1 MDQRTPQSLQQAQTQ
16 TEELTSAAKRPYE
29 APQVMVMNETEVLK
43 VFQITSA
50 GVSWW
55 G

>member
-1 MDQRTPQSLQQAQTQ
+1 MEQQTPSTPTPERDA
-16 TEELTSAAKRPYE
+16 EPKRPYE
-29 APQVMVMNETEVLK
+29 PPQVTVLDESDVLK

>member
-1 MDQRTPQSLQQAQTQ
+1 MNPDTNRTKESSP
-16 TEELTSAAKRPYE
+16 EPRPVYE
-29 APQVMVMNETEVLK
+29 APRVTVLDQKQVLE

>member
-1 MDQRTPQSLQQAQTQ
+1 MEQLSPQAEQHAQAGTHDLSTPP
-16 TEELTSAAKRPYE
+16 KRPYQ
-29 APQVMVMNETEVLK
+29 APEVMVMDEKDVLK

>member
-1 MDQRTPQSLQQAQTQ
+1 MAQRNVDSNSTDGQAGKPKYQPP
-16 TEELTSAAKRPYE
+16 EI
-29 APQVMVMNETEVLK
+29 MVMNETEVLK

-55 G
+55 A

>member
-1 MDQRTPQSLQQAQTQ
+1 MAQRSGDQNVNDGH
-16 TEELTSAAKRPYE
+16 AKKPTYRPPE
-29 APQVMVMNETEVLK
+29 VMLMNEADVLK

-55 G
+55 A

>member
-1 MDQRTPQSLQQAQTQ
+1 MDQQNPQAAHSQAETRERSTLPQ
-16 TEELTSAAKRPYE
+16 RPYQ
-29 APQVMVMNETEVLK
+29 APEVMVMDEKDVLK